1 MKKSSLI
8 LLLTGALGVMA
19 IGACGG
25 GEKKK
30 ENPTEVTKE
39 EYQCPM
45 KCTEEVFDKPDTCKV
60 CGMQLEKI
68 TKG

>member
-1 MKKSSLI
+1 M
-8 LLLTGALGVMA
+8 LLVIGFLGTTAMV
-19 IGACGG
+19 GCGG
-25 GEKKK
+25 GEKKP
-30 ENPTEVTKE
+30 EAPTEVAKDQ
-39 EYQCPM
+39 YQCPM